1 MAMVLKAIEIDL
13 PAALVW
19 DAVRDIGNLHRRLA
33 PGLISD
39 CVLNPAGTERVVTF
53 ADGTELPETIVAID
67 DAAMRFVWSAC
78 NPALAHHNA
87 AMAVSPLGANK
98 AAVSWTADV
107 LPDAAAG
114 FMAPFIE
121 AGLAAMKAHLEAEGA
136 AP

>member
-13 PAALVW
+13 PAELVW
-19 DAVRDIGNLHRRLA
+19 DAVRDVGNLHRRLA
-33 PGLISD
+33 PGLIAD

-53 ADGTELPETIVAID
+53 ADGTQLPETIVAID
-67 DAAMRFVWSAC
+67 DAAMRFVWSAR

-87 AMAVSPLGANK
+87 AMKVNPLGASK

-121 AGLAAMKAHLEAEGA
+121 AGLAAMKTHLEAGGS